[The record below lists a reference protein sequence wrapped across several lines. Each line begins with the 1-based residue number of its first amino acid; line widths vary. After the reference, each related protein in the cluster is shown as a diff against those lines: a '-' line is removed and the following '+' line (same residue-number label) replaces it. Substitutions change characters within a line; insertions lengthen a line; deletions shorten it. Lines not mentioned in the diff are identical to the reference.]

1 MEFLSEYGMFL
12 AKAATLVAAVLVVVG
27 GVVALVRRGEG
38 QPESR
43 GRLDIRHLNET
54 YDSMAFAL
62 KAATLPKKA
71 FKHYQKEEKARAKQR
86 DKIERRRVF
95 VLDFH
100 GDIRA
105 AAVASLREE
114 VTAVLTVAQPEDEVV
129 VRLESAGGLVHGYG
143 LAAAQLLRIRD
154 RRVKLTVAVDK
165 VAASGGYMMACVAD
179 HILAAPFAVVGSIG
193 VIAQFPNFNRLL
205 KKHDVDYE
213 QFMAGEFKRT
223 VTVFGEN
230 TDQGRRKFQE
240 EIEDAHR
247 LFKDFVKTHRP
258 GVDLERV
265 ATGEHWYGTRALEG
279 RLVDELRTSDD
290 YLLAASA
297 GADLYEVSYT
307 GKKPWL
313 ARLLAHAGE
322 ALGQFRGI

>member
-1 MEFLSEYGMFL
+1 VEFLGEYGMFL
-12 AKAATLVAAVLVVVG
+12 AKAATLVVAALVVVG

-38 QPESR
+38 QPERR
-43 GRLDIRHLNET
+43 GRLEVRHLNET
-54 YDSMAFAL
+54 YERMAFAL

-71 FKHYQKEEKARAKQR
+71 FKHYRKERKTQEKQREKA
-86 DKIERRRVF
+86 ERRRVF
-95 VLDFH
+95 VLNFH

-105 AAVASLREE
+105 SAVASLREE

-129 VRLESAGGLVHGYG
+129 IRLESAGGLVHGYG

-154 RRVKLTVAVDK
+154 RRVRLTAAVDK

-193 VIAQFPNFNRLL
+193 VIAQLPNFNRLL
-205 KKHDVDYE
+205 KKHDIDYE
-213 QFMAGEFKRT
+213 QFMAGQFKRT
-223 VTVFGEN
+223 VTVLGEN

-240 EIEDAHR
+240 EIEDAHA

-265 ATGEHWYGTRALEG
+265 ATGEHWYGARALET

-297 GADLYEVSYT
+297 AADLYEVSYT

-313 ARLLAHAGE
+313 VRLLSHAGE
-322 ALGQFRGI
+322 GLGQVRGF